1 MISMFRTGDIHIV
14 SGFLYDNVEWELKKK
29 KDMGV
34 PKSIPYGTKCPS
46 SEGACVSACPWVY
59 LLNTFK
65 RFHATQVGGN
75 FPFPQLGMEFNDNIT
90 SNN

>member
-34 PKSIPYGTKCPS
+34 PKCILFGHLCSF
-46 SEGACVSACPWVY
+46 A
-59 LLNTFK
+59 
-65 RFHATQVGGN
+65 
-75 FPFPQLGMEFNDNIT
+75 
-90 SNN
+90 

>member
-1 MISMFRTGDIHIV
+1 MGIKKEEGYGGAKMYTLRHEVPQLRRSMCFGMPL
-14 SGFLYDNVEWELKKK
+14 G
-29 KDMGV
+29 
-34 PKSIPYGTKCPS
+34 IPYGTKCPS
-46 SEGACVSACPWVY
+46 SEGACVKACPWVY

-75 FPFPQLGMEFNDNIT
+75 FPFPQLGMEFNDKIT